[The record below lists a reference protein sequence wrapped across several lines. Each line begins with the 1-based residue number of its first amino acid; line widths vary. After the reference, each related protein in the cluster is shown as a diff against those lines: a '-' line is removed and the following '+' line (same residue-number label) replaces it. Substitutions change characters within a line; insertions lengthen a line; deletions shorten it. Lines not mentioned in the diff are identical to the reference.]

1 MSYGLLVS
9 ESGRTCRPIDRRGK
23 LADEPFDVQLTR
35 DKVIVRF
42 RGRVVR
48 TLTGA
53 DVEDVR
59 KVFDDPEKLQLL
71 VARKTGNF
79 KRGNERR

>member
-1 MSYGLLVS
+1 MS
-9 ESGRTCRPIDRRGK
+9 ESGRTCRKIDRRSK
-23 LADEPFDVQLTR
+23 LADEPFDVQIAR

-42 RGRVVR
+42 RGRIVR

-53 DVEDVR
+53 DADAIR
-59 KVFDDPEKLQLL
+59 AASHDPERLQLL

-79 KRGNERR
+79 KRGNER

>member
-1 MSYGLLVS
+1 MG
-9 ESGRTCRPIDRRGK
+9 EGGRTCRPVSRTDRRGK
-23 LADEPFDVQLTR
+23 LEEEPFTVKITR
-35 DKVIVRF
+35 DKVLIEF
-42 RGRVVR
+42 RGRLVR

-53 DVEDVR
+53 DA
-59 KVFDDPEKLQLL
+59 DPIRAARATGDEAAVQLL

>member
-1 MSYGLLVS
+1 MG
-9 ESGRTCRPIDRRGK
+9 ESGRSCKKVDRRGA
-23 LADEPFDVQLTR
+23 LADEPFDVQLAR
-35 DKVIVRF
+35 DKVLITF

-53 DVEDVR
+53 DAEMIRDAVATG
-59 KVFDDPEKLQLL
+59 DDAAVQLL

-79 KRGNERR
+79 KRGNER